1 MEKRTVSFYEAFKQ
15 VLLYRTGLTL
25 SETELHKELLEHE
38 LELALR
44 LGGLAGDTE
53 NSEGPVTVLEEPTS
67 RDKDGKGQKEGKD
80 KGQKGTE
87 KPGKGKGKEGKGEGK
102 GEGKSLESE
111 SGWSCDAEKL
121 LRLVKRLGPR
131 NPNLCSSV
139 FLKSF
144 FHDLRLPQLRISQ
157 LGEELLGFSQL
168 TSLDVSRNSL
178 ADLPYLPPN
187 LRFLRAYNNRLSR
200 LSCKP
205 LSSLCFLGLG
215 FNPLGDQGFADASK
229 FPNLLS
235 LDAGST
241 DTASLASA
249 KLSLKSLG
257 SSLRHLFLLGSPI
270 CLLPFYRLQVLREA
284 PQLQV
289 LDGLAPSEEE
299 LAEAEKQEAE
309 KEEEAEEQTAAAA
322 VAGAGGGPE
331 WCRITLALGQLKN
344 HQELLREALLS
355 PGEEE
360 AFAEAQAELQA
371 ADPSAEVVE
380 RDALAEKCGQESQL
394 ALSFQLPSGIWVATS
409 SINLCKKTYE
419 VEEGQPPPPVVLKES
434 LKLKAL
440 RQETGEPLS
449 FDFRFE
455 EDLSGL
461 RALRQWLQRGLQ
473 LKLHYLPKPKE
484 KEAPIAEE
492 QAAEPAEAGEAA
504 VTEEAAETEAQRPK
518 EAASVCLG
526 GCVLPLSSFLQ
537 RTPSGGEW
545 SSGCP
550 DPWPHAAEVA
560 VVPVARWLDP
570 EIQVPK
576 EKGENREK
584 EKAQPGAAS
593 APSAQLELVLSLYS
607 MPLED
612 VVESEEEAPPAPKAK
627 AKAKGKK

>member
-1 MEKRTVSFYEAFKQ
+1 MSCERRSPASGAAPRGAAFS
-15 VLLYRTGLTL
+15 R
-25 SETELHKELLEHE
+25 
-38 LELALR
+38 R
-44 LGGLAGDTE
+44 GGAR
-53 NSEGPVTVLEEPTS
+53 P
-67 RDKDGKGQKEGKD
+67 
-80 KGQKGTE
+80 
-87 KPGKGKGKEGKGEGK
+87 
-102 GEGKSLESE
+102 
-111 SGWSCDAEKL
+111 AE
-121 LRLVKRLGPR
+121 RG
-131 NPNLCSSV
+131 
-139 FLKSF
+139 
-144 FHDLRLPQLRISQ
+144 
-157 LGEELLGFSQL
+157 
-168 TSLDVSRNSL
+168 
-178 ADLPYLPPN
+178 
-187 LRFLRAYNNRLSR
+187 RFERYAF
-200 LSCKP
+200 C
-205 LSSLCFLGLG
+205 LCFLP
-215 FNPLGDQGFADASK
+215 FF
-229 FPNLLS
+229 
-235 LDAGST
+235 
-241 DTASLASA
+241 
-249 KLSLKSLG
+249 
-257 SSLRHLFLLGSPI
+257 FLP
-270 CLLPFYRLQVLREA
+270 CAFQ
-284 PQLQV
+284 
-289 LDGLAPSEEE
+289 
-299 LAEAEKQEAE
+299 
-309 KEEEAEEQTAAAA
+309 
-322 VAGAGGGPE
+322 
-331 WCRITLALGQLKN
+331 
-344 HQELLREALLS
+344 
-355 PGEEE
+355 E

>member
-1 MEKRTVSFYEAFKQ
+1 MSCERRSPASGAAPRGAAFS
-15 VLLYRTGLTL
+15 R
-25 SETELHKELLEHE
+25 
-38 LELALR
+38 R
-44 LGGLAGDTE
+44 GGAR
-53 NSEGPVTVLEEPTS
+53 P
-67 RDKDGKGQKEGKD
+67 
-80 KGQKGTE
+80 
-87 KPGKGKGKEGKGEGK
+87 
-102 GEGKSLESE
+102 
-111 SGWSCDAEKL
+111 AE
-121 LRLVKRLGPR
+121 RG
-131 NPNLCSSV
+131 
-139 FLKSF
+139 
-144 FHDLRLPQLRISQ
+144 
-157 LGEELLGFSQL
+157 
-168 TSLDVSRNSL
+168 
-178 ADLPYLPPN
+178 
-187 LRFLRAYNNRLSR
+187 RFERYAF
-200 LSCKP
+200 C
-205 LSSLCFLGLG
+205 LCFLP
-215 FNPLGDQGFADASK
+215 FF
-229 FPNLLS
+229 
-235 LDAGST
+235 
-241 DTASLASA
+241 
-249 KLSLKSLG
+249 
-257 SSLRHLFLLGSPI
+257 FLP
-270 CLLPFYRLQVLREA
+270 CAFQ
-284 PQLQV
+284 
-289 LDGLAPSEEE
+289 
-299 LAEAEKQEAE
+299 
-309 KEEEAEEQTAAAA
+309 
-322 VAGAGGGPE
+322 
-331 WCRITLALGQLKN
+331 
-344 HQELLREALLS
+344 
-355 PGEEE
+355 E

-570 EIQVPK
+570 GDPSSQR
-576 EKGENREK
+576 KGGEQGEG
-584 EKAQPGAAS
+584 EGPAGCGFGALRA
-593 APSAQLELVLSLYS
+593 AGAGAQLVLHALGGCRG
-607 MPLED
+607 
-612 VVESEEEAPPAPKAK
+612 V
-627 AKAKGKK
+627 